1 MQLFN
6 FTLPIGWDEL
16 SAVFTTL
23 AVIVALLANHNSNK
37 QLKSTL
43 QMHEQSKSVE
53 LLDKR
58 IGLLRKIEA
67 DNISVGLEIQVL
79 FNEKITENFRT
90 LKKLHNDLQEYGK
103 ELETYSELLREAYD
117 KPNEEDPIFLLNQ
130 AEAKMAFL
138 EYSQDAVDEFEEL
151 CRKYEVRSTLGVPEG
166 ECKTYNYKEISN
178 SIATTKNS
186 ISTCKAKLIED
197 MMTFIKKSLEPL
209 VKEEEKK

>member
-23 AVIVALLANHNSNK
+23 AVIVALWANHNSNK

-58 IGLLRKIEA
+58 IDLLRKIEA
-67 DNISVGLEIQVL
+67 DDISVDLEIQVL
-79 FNEKITENFRT
+79 FNDKITQNFRA
-90 LKKLHNDLQEYGK
+90 LKKLHSDLQEYGK
-103 ELETYSELLREAYD
+103 ELETYSELLQEAYD
-117 KPNEEDPIFLLNQ
+117 KPDEEDPIFRLNH
-130 AEAKMAFL
+130 AEAKMAFF
-138 EYSQDAVDEFEEL
+138 EYSQDAVDKFEEL
-151 CRKYEVRSTLGVPEG
+151 CRKYEIRSTLGAPEG
-166 ECKTYNYKEISN
+166 EYKTYNYKEISN
-178 SIATTKNS
+178 SIATTKDS
-186 ISTCKAKLIED
+186 ISTCKAKLTED

-209 VKEEEKK
+209 VKEEKQK